1 MIRIYK
7 KKQNNLKM
15 SRKILTFEEYYS
27 NKNMPNVSEEDL
39 DDENI
44 ENNDEEESEENND
57 DDSGADDA
65 PIDVPS
71 EKDSEEEDSEQEGD
85 DDDESED
92 EEESEGDEEDDDTES
107 EGDDEEESEE
117 EESED
122 SDEETELEEKIVSE
136 MVTEAYDKCVA
147 EAIAY
152 EQDDYPD
159 HTVEGYMKENAAL
172 VASLAAKAM
181 EEAYKTVKEGGMT
194 VEMYEANCNSMKEA
208 YAKKIDEMMESWDQ
222 SESE

>member
-92 EEESEGDEEDDDTES
+92 EEESEEDDDTES